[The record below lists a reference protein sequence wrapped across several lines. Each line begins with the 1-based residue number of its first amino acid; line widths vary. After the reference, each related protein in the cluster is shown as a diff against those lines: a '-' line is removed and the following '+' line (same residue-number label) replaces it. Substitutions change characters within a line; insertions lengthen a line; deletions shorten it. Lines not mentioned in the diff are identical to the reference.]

1 MQLLDSYGPYS
12 APQGNLSASSAEL
25 SEGRG
30 SEAEDVG
37 CCAAR
42 VERFA
47 EPRVVWARVD
57 DARGDFG
64 TESGYAF
71 WGGEA
76 MMWED
81 FRKRCFRSDG
91 SGLQIR
97 NYLVSEVFAAQ
108 EAIDERRY
116 GLSQFL
122 ILAWPREAWD
132 PRDKVFSRFGLLPAQ
147 PFEVDYER
155 SIRDVY
161 VAATRAC
168 ITTEKNLRVLNAAG
182 LLGTPSPIPT
192 SVEDSKCP
200 YFGTCSH
207 ANGHCSPGS
216 PTPPPSIQREFPSW
230 VPDYRASGCKDTVAQ
245 TDWYM
250 TVRNVDSAHIDE
262 ATTFQAVDDTS
273 NCLLLAGLVLGR
285 FSSHASFKTAPI
297 YAKDGVTEI
306 AQMVHAGAFVEFP
319 YCTVKY
325 FNHSTGFKA
334 AVSEEEQALHIS
346 RFAQAVRQHDR
357 QNCECSEK
365 SRKRPVEPIYS
376 VADGILPPH
385 CTDGDWLCIL
395 DGAATPSIL
404 RPMSSVSPSVSPS
417 SQPDTPGCRYPS
429 FAAFAFVGN
438 MRNPFYM
445 GPNDYVELMGISTD
459 ALVTYMDAY
468 GVANVQSR
476 SQAREELARSERGS
490 RVEKKRYQKRLQ
502 AMRRRR
508 GVRAVRGVLHLH

>member
-1 MQLLDSYGPYS
+1 MY
-12 APQGNLSASSAEL
+12 
-25 SEGRG
+25 
-30 SEAEDVG
+30 
-37 CCAAR
+37 
-42 VERFA
+42 F
-47 EPRVVWARVD
+47 
-57 DARGDFG
+57 
-64 TESGYAF
+64 
-71 WGGEA
+71 GGEA
-76 MMWED
+76 MEWD
-81 FRKRCFRSDG
+81 VFRKRSFRGDG

-132 PRDKVFSRFGLLPAQ
+132 PRDKVFSLFGLLPAQ

-334 AVSEEEQALHIS
+334 AVCEEEQALHIS

-445 GPNDYVELMGISTD
+445 GPNDNVELMGISKD
-459 ALVTYMDAY
+459 ALVTYMY
-468 GVANVQSR
+468 THGVANVKSR
-476 SQAREELARSERGS
+476 SQAREELARGGWGS
-490 RVEKKRYQKRLQ
+490 SARKERYQKRLQ

-508 GVRAVRGVLHLH
+508 RVRAVRGVLHLH